1 MGRETQRLHLPVKT
15 RCFLQL
21 RISRELGNR
30 KNGTE
35 DRPDAFT
42 CEKAMFCAG
51 WKRIS
56 SMQSDVSTTEFGDQK
71 M

>member
-1 MGRETQRLHLPVKT
+1 MGRETQRLHLPLKT
-15 RCFLQL
+15 QGFLQL
-21 RISRELGNR
+21 GIGCELGNR
-30 KNGTE
+30 KNRRE
-35 DRPDAFT
+35 HKPDAFA
-42 CEKAMFCAG
+42 CEQAMFCAG